1 MKWLPSSLR
10 GRTLLLMISSIIACQ
25 GMTLAMLGIYRHTF
39 LGNRGR
45 DYMASHMMLV
55 REALRHSSPQEVA
68 HDLEAAQGRR
78 IRLMAALPPSASP
91 DPPALQAY
99 PARMVSG
106 LRIDY
111 GADAVRF
118 TRTPEVAL
126 WVQVAPKGWW
136 LMIPTSRFE
145 VPIPWPTVVAT
156 VGAVGI
162 MGIFVVLYV
171 LHLSRP
177 LRTLAEAARNFEVG
191 KHPQLQ
197 LSGPDEVRAVT
208 DQFNAMAERL
218 AQNEAERRVMLAGLP
233 HDLRAPLARA
243 KLRLALMDD
252 GPHAGFGRDL
262 AEIERIADQFVSYL
276 RGLDHDKSRFKRVD
290 LAHVLRGRERAWTGA
305 GQNLTAERID
315 AVVLEGDADALERA
329 VDNLISNAFAHGKAP
344 VTLRGIASLGAY
356 RIEIEDR
363 GAGIPEALRLDAVRP
378 FVRLDTARGAAN
390 ATPGDIGV
398 TGAQTQPAAGGH
410 CGLGLA
416 VVQAVSRLHGGRIVL
431 QNAFSGGLI
440 ATIILPIAQVI
451 EPLAA

>member
-25 GMTLAMLGIYRHTF
+25 GLTLLMLGIYRHTF

-55 REALRHSSPQEVA
+55 REALRHGSAQEIA
-68 HDLEAAQGRR
+68 HDLEKAPGRR
-78 IRLMAALPPSASP
+78 IRLIATLPSNASLE
-91 DPPALQAY
+91 PPPLQAY
-99 PARMVSG
+99 PARMVEA
-106 LRIDY
+106 LRLDY
-111 GADAVRF
+111 GANAVRF
-118 TRTPEVAL
+118 TETPEVAL
-126 WVQVAPKGWW
+126 WVQVAPNGWW

-156 VGAVGI
+156 VGAVGV

-252 GPHAGFGRDL
+252 GQHAGFGRDL

-276 RGLDHDKSRFKRVD
+276 RGLDHDKSRFKRID
-290 LAHVLRGRERAWTGA
+290 LAHVLRGRGRAWTGA
-305 GQNLTAERID
+305 GQDLTAERID
-315 AVVLEGDADALERA
+315 AVTVDGDAGALERA

-344 VTLRGIASLGAY
+344 VMLRGIASENAY
-356 RIEIEDR
+356 RIEVEDH
-363 GAGIPEALRLDAVRP
+363 GMGIPEALRLDAVRP
-378 FVRLDTARGAAN
+378 FVRLDTARGSAN
-390 ATPGDIGV
+390 ATPDDFGADGV
-398 TGAQTQPAAGGH
+398 EAQPAAGGH

-416 VVQAVSRLHGGRIVL
+416 VVQAVSRLHGGRIAL
-431 QNAFSGGLI
+431 HNAPSGGLI
-440 ATIILPIAQVI
+440 AAIVLPLERGI
-451 EPLAA
+451 EPVAA